1 MIFPYIIGDDL
12 VAYGKPTRW
21 IIDFGQLEMTEA
33 MHYEAAFEIVKKLV
47 MPAVLAKAERE
58 KKETGKD
65 KTRWTRM
72 ANRWWQFRD
81 YQPGT
86 MKAIASIPRYIACS
100 RSAKRPTFDFVSS
113 DVHPDGKVVV
123 FPFPD
128 DYSFGILQSSAHW
141 EWIKSRG
148 GTQTARFTY
157 TSDTVFDTF
166 AWPQFAMSR
175 EGREGGEGKKKTSQP
190 SRPSRDNP
198 VEKVRAVAVAAR
210 ALRNLR
216 HEIMDANDWSLRE
229 LYKSLET
236 PGENRLRT
244 AHATLDAAVRA
255 AYGMKPDADILA
267 FLLKL
272 NLELAAKEANGEAI
286 TPPGLPAF
294 VPEPE
299 SFVSRDCVRS
309 PDDPDADG
317 STAKSM
323 VEAAHFYG
331 KEAGPEYRV
340 K

>member
-1 MIFPYIIGDDL
+1 
-12 VAYGKPTRW
+12 
-21 IIDFGQLEMTEA
+21 MTEA
-33 MHYEAAFEIVKKLV
+33 MHYKAAFERVKKLV
-47 MPAVLAKAERE
+47 MPDVLAKAEKE
-58 KKETGKD
+58 KKATGKD

-86 MKAIASIPRYIACS
+86 MRAIASIPRYIACS

-141 EWIKSRG
+141 EWTKSRG

-157 TSDTVFDTF
+157 TSETVFDTF
-166 AWPQFAMSR
+166 AWPQFEIS
-175 EGREGGEGKKKTSQP
+175 EGRVPRVPNLKKYEVQKSGTRGT
-190 SRPSRDNP
+190 RPSDAI
-198 VEKVRAVAVAAR
+198 EKIRAVADAAR

-216 HEIMDANDWSLRE
+216 REIMAANGWSLRE

-244 AHATLDAAVRA
+244 AHAALDAAVRT
-255 AYGMKPDADILA
+255 AYGMKPDEDILA

-272 NLELAAKEANGEAI
+272 NLELADKEAKGEVI

-309 PDDPDADG
+309 PDDPEADG
-317 STAKSM
+317 STAKSAA
-323 VEAAHFYG
+323 EAAHFYITG
-331 KEAGPEYRV
+331 KEEGPPYRV